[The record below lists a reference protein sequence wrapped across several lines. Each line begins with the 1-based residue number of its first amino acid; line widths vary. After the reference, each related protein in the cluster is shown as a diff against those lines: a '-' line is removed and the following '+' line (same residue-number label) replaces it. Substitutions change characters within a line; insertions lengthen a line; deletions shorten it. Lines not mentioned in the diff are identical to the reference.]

1 VFIVNWCCAAKLRNL
16 EAVSSGMLR
25 VTTSNDPRLELTGD
39 VNGAG
44 VGTKKPASFLRQN
57 FSVATLSW

>member
-1 VFIVNWCCAAKLRNL
+1 
-16 EAVSSGMLR
+16 MLR